1 MLTIATINEATQ
13 VHHNDSNSKTLSGK
27 CGFIDIFM
35 TCAEYPDQEANRIV
49 GGDDAKFNEFPWQV
63 KLVRYGSL
71 VCGGTLL
78 CEKFVV
84 SAAHCITYENS
95 AEPRS
100 HEGFQ
105 IIVGDHQQTLKDS
118 GEVNH
123 EIQKWIVHPSYSSDP
138 KYFYDI
144 AIIELKEP
152 VKINK
157 HVNTACLPF
166 LEPND
171 DSTVLISGWGKT
183 QYPDGPPAD
192 ILQKASLNVI
202 SRKECQDMYAK
213 PYLGK
218 TGEITDQMICAA
230 RKGKDA
236 CQGDSG
242 GMKSSSCY
250 EIHHYSYIV
259 TFLYTS
265 QKRSN
270 GQQH

>member
-1 MLTIATINEATQ
+1 M
-13 VHHNDSNSKTLSGK
+13 LSGK
-27 CGFIDIFM
+27 CGFIDLFM
-35 TCAEYPDQEANRIV
+35 TCAEYPDQKADRII
-49 GGDDAKFNEFPWQV
+49 GGDNAKFNEFPWQV
-63 KLVRYGSL
+63 KLERYGTL

-95 AEPRS
+95 VEPRS
-100 HEGFQ
+100 HKGFQ

-242 GMKSSSCY
+242 GMKSHRF
-250 EIHHYSYIV
+250 EI
-259 TFLYTS
+259 
-265 QKRSN
+265 
-270 GQQH
+270 